1 MEPNAQ
7 DITGTGIGSASNG
20 QDLQSPITTATAT
33 ATATATTTLT
43 GTIRTPMMTTMKMTG
58 SNSKQPD

>member
-33 ATATATTTLT
+33 ATATTTLT
-43 GTIRTPMMTTMKMTG
+43 GTIRTPMITTMKMTG